1 MAIMNSVAQIAW
13 SQVVTQEVV
22 GSGELDQSLRVP
34 GLSHQNDGQD
44 RKILCV
50 CHCDILLTL
59 ACMIWVSQIGSCL
72 LRKGAGKKTP
82 LFAAKWKE
90 LGQERQTRL
99 LQQGEGGLT
108 TLAPGVGGCCQSPLG
123 IRELLRLC

>member
-72 LRKGAGKKTP
+72 LRKGAGKKKKKHHYLLP
-82 LFAAKWKE
+82 NGKNWVRKGR
-90 LGQERQTRL
+90 LGFYSK
-99 LQQGEGGLT
+99 GK
-108 TLAPGVGGCCQSPLG
+108 VGSPPWPLG
-123 IRELLRLC
+123 LGGAVGVPWGLENF